1 MSLELFELVVNLG
14 LLVTSADFGGSGGAL
29 AFGDSLRISTFEFAP
44 SFIMLS
50 FVLPSSV
57 RFLTV
62 RMMNESKSKNIFEI
76 QVERFESDPK
86 SNKNLDWWEVKIP
99 KKNMNLNIW
108 NWIRGKRFKSS
119 IRIFITTPVD
129 VKTITKFPCQL

>member
-29 AFGDSLRISTFEFAP
+29 AFGDSLRILTFEFAP

-57 RFLTV
+57 RFLTF
-62 RMMNESKSKNIFEI
+62 FE
-76 QVERFESDPK
+76 VLT
-86 SNKNLDWWEVKIP
+86 LDS
-99 KKNMNLNIW
+99 L
-108 NWIRGKRFKSS
+108 GSS
-119 IRIFITTPVD
+119 SAFLVN
-129 VKTITKFPCQL
+129 VNFPGLDLWATFCFFLA